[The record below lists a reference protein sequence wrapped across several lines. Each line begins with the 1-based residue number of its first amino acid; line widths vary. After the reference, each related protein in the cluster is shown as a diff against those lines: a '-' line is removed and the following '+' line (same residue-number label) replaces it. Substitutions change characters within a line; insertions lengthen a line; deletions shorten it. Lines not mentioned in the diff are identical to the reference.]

1 MNLTRIQHQPLSPI
15 KIYYRFIAIFFLLT
29 SGKFS
34 MYNTN
39 GSVFQ
44 SREQEWSIAG
54 YNCTVER
61 GILMYLFDL
70 AVGGII

>member
-1 MNLTRIQHQPLSPI
+1 
-15 KIYYRFIAIFFLLT
+15 
-29 SGKFS
+29 